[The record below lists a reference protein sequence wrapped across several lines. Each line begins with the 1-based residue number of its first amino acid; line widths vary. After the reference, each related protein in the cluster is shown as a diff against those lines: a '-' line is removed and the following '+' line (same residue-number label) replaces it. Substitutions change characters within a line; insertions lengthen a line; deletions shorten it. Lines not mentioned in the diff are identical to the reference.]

1 MTGNGKKEGIAMD
14 CPYCGAAMEVGS
26 LRNGY
31 DLLWEPGM
39 HNRITRK
46 LFPRKDDVVLPEKA
60 FLCRACRKIV
70 IAY

>member
-1 MTGNGKKEGIAMD
+1 MD
-14 CPYCGAAMEVGS
+14 CPYCGSAMELGT

-31 DLLWEPGM
+31 DLLWEPGE
-39 HNRITRK
+39 HYRITRK
-46 LFPRKDDVVLPEKA
+46 LLPRKDDVLLPEKA